1 VWRSKGLTT
10 ILIFAHELF
19 KLKNEASF
27 PHHEPAKTIQDIKDT
42 GAKHCNQLSELL
54 ISHSVSHL
62 FLLNILIEEI
72 GK

>member
-10 ILIFAHELF
+10 VLIFAHGLF
-19 KLKNEASF
+19 TLKNETSF

-54 ISHSVSHL
+54 ISDSVSQL
-62 FLLNILIEEI
+62 FSLNIPKE
-72 GK
+72 